1 MFLKRLLRGVG
12 ITTLFLSLSSSIFA
26 QKTVTGKIT
35 DSKDG
40 SPLAGVSVIA
50 KGTGTGT
57 QTKADGSFSLSVPSN
72 ANTLVVSSVGYA
84 TQEVN
89 VSSQTSVDVLLV
101 ASGA

>member
-26 QKTVTGKIT
+26 QKTVTGKVS

-40 SPLAGVSVIA
+40 SPLAGVSVLA

-57 QTKADGSFSLSVPSN
+57 QTKADGTFSLTVPAN
-72 ANTLVVSSVGYA
+72 ANALVISSVGYA
-84 TQEVN
+84 T
-89 VSSQTSVDVLLV
+89 
-101 ASGA
+101 